1 MDKLDDFASQL
12 GLELADALSRA
23 EEILVKPAPNS
34 EIEPPRILVGLS
46 GGSDS
51 TALLLALHEV
61 ADRYGWRISAC
72 HVNHGLRG
80 TESERDEQFCKQLCE
95 SLGCELFLKHMSR
108 RGEQELQQALVPE
121 AELRMH
127 RYEMLAQ
134 VAREIDGHFVAVAH
148 TKDDQSETML
158 FRLFRGT
165 SVFGLTGMKS
175 VRKISGDVTLLRP
188 MLKVSRKRCLEYL
201 QRRGVS
207 HCEDSSNLDLRYARN
222 FIRHEVVSLIEQR
235 FPCFMNRMEQL
246 RQVISDESDFLE
258 RLAETE
264 LLALDRPS
272 EVGRVANFAAQSS
285 NDRRWRH
292 TDFARLHTALARRVI
307 ALSMRRKE
315 IEVSFERV
323 GEILSM
329 IEAGA
334 PNAVSLN
341 STWDFRVDASGDAL
355 WQDKTTLPDVSFD
368 DVAVKIPG
376 VTIVAALGLIL
387 HVEALPPDLSESSS
401 ELLFPVSTA
410 MTALV
415 DISRLE
421 LPLVVR
427 NQLPG
432 DLIQPFGMVE
442 HVKLKKYL
450 RTRGNGRASSAKLF
464 IADQGEIVWIPGVGL
479 SERLR
484 ASGRPT
490 HRFTLTSISDQ
501 IALA

>member
-1 MDKLDDFASQL
+1 
-12 GLELADALSRA
+12 
-23 EEILVKPAPNS
+23 
-34 EIEPPRILVGLS
+34 
-46 GGSDS
+46 
-51 TALLLALHEV
+51 
-61 ADRYGWRISAC
+61 
-72 HVNHGLRG
+72 
-80 TESERDEQFCKQLCE
+80 
-95 SLGCELFLKHMSR
+95 
-108 RGEQELQQALVPE
+108 
-121 AELRMH
+121 
-127 RYEMLAQ
+127 
-134 VAREIDGHFVAVAH
+134 
-148 TKDDQSETML
+148 
-158 FRLFRGT
+158 
-165 SVFGLTGMKS
+165 
-175 VRKISGDVTLLRP
+175 
-188 MLKVSRKRCLEYL
+188 
-201 QRRGVS
+201 
-207 HCEDSSNLDLRYARN
+207 
-222 FIRHEVVSLIEQR
+222 
-235 FPCFMNRMEQL
+235 
-246 RQVISDESDFLE
+246 
-258 RLAETE
+258 
-264 LLALDRPS
+264 
-272 EVGRVANFAAQSS
+272 
-285 NDRRWRH
+285 
-292 TDFARLHTALARRVI
+292 
-307 ALSMRRKE
+307 MRRKE

-432 DLIQPFGMVE
+432 DLIQPFGTGRAREAQEVPPHE
-442 HVKLKKYL
+442 
-450 RTRGNGRASSAKLF
+450 RERRASSAKLF

-484 ASGRPT
+484 ASGLPNA
-490 HRFTLTSISDQ
+490 Q
-501 IALA
+501 IHADEHLQLNCVSMNLVVDWRICDE